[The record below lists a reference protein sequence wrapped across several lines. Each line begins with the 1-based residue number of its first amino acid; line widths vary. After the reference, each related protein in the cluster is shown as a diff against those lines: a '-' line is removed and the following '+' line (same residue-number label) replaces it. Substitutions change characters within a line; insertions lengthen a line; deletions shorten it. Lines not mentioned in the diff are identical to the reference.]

1 MAYNNKET
9 LKDVKGNPIPQ
20 YYDPKDDTYKPL
32 DGPITVQDAFA
43 DTANVTKT
51 YSSSMSGFAVQ
62 NDGTTNL
69 TFTINGL
76 TITVK
81 PTEGFEDIFEPFT
94 SVQVNATGAF
104 RAVVKG

>member
-1 MAYNNKET
+1 
-9 LKDVKGNPIPQ
+9 
-20 YYDPKDDTYKPL
+20 
-32 DGPITVQDAFA
+32 
-43 DTANVTKT
+43 
-51 YSSSMSGFAVQ
+51 MSGFAVQ
-62 NDGTTNL
+62 NDGNANL